1 MHIRATS
8 DAPTG
13 WRCSDTAAVHARR
26 TWAADTNACL
36 QRLPL
41 AQQTVL
47 RLVYQHNR
55 SEHEISRLLELP
67 ASEVRQLAAAGLA
80 SLAVALLGDPIAITK
95 CTSTTTPQREGN
107 A

>member
-8 DAPTG
+8 DAPTVCRRG
-13 WRCSDTAAVHARR
+13 DTAAMHARR
-26 TWAADTNACL
+26 TWAAETNACL

-55 SEHEISRLLELP
+55 SEHEISRLLKLP

-80 SLAVALLGDPIAITK
+80 SLALALLDVPIAITK
-95 CTSTTTPQREGN
+95 CTSTATPLREGN